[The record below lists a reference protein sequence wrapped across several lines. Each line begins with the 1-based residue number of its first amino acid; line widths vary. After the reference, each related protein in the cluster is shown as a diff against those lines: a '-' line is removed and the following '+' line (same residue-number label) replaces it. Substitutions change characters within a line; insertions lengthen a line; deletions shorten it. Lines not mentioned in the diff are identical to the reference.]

1 MKGTGHGFAMSVVS
15 LLAFHAG
22 CVTQEE
28 DLEGTTA
35 EGEAPS
41 EAGAPSRR
49 GAVELELREHRPFF
63 VATFDHP
70 PSAAESEAALA
81 SFVAQQV
88 ARQGAQGERGEQD
101 EQDEQEGGELGA
113 TDYSPTDPAH
123 PNYGQKIVEIY
134 AETSDLSNAGTS
146 NSRNFRFEGVWFGP
160 AGQQG
165 FIDRFILDNAG
176 RADLNRGETSIFFYL
191 FTAPR
196 TTDYFFT
203 GELKSTSSDAWHCKS
218 LVLVE
223 KNRLYAPRINLLA
236 VDKWIDANRAS
247 GPILYSNGAALSYP

>member
-1 MKGTGHGFAMSVVS
+1 MKGFGHVFAMSMVS
-15 LLAFHAG
+15 VLALHAG
-22 CVTQEE
+22 CVTQEAE
-28 DLEGTTA
+28 REGGTI

-49 GAVELELREHRPFF
+49 EAAELELREHRPFL

-70 PSAAESEAALA
+70 PSAAEREAALA
-81 SFVAQQV
+81 SFVAHE
-88 ARQGAQGERGEQD
+88 ATRGAAEQGD
-101 EQDEQEGGELGA
+101 QDEQEGGGLGA
-113 TDYSPTDPAH
+113 TDYSPTDPAQ
-123 PNYGQKIVEIY
+123 PTYGQKIVEIY

-146 NSRNFRFEGVWFGP
+146 NSKNFRFEGAWFGP

-191 FTAPR
+191 ITAPR
-196 TTDYFFT
+196 TTDYFFS

-223 KNRLYAPRINLLA
+223 RNRLNSLRINLLA

-247 GPILYSNGAALSYP
+247 GPIPYSNGAALSYP

>member
-1 MKGTGHGFAMSVVS
+1 MKGTGHGLAMSVVS

-22 CVTQEE
+22 CVTQEAAP
-28 DLEGTTA
+28 EGLTI

-41 EAGAPSRR
+41 EADAPPRR
-49 GAVELELREHRPFF
+49 GAAELEIREHRPFF

-81 SFVAQQV
+81 SFVARQA
-88 ARQGAQGERGEQD
+88 ARQAAHGEQGEQGEQD
-101 EQDEQEGGELGA
+101 GGELGA
-113 TDYSPTDPAH
+113 KDYSPTDPAH
-123 PNYGQKIVEIY
+123 PDYGQKIVEIY